1 MWVFVTQHQGLFDI
15 IYQIRD
21 TLFYQTSK
29 TPKIRCLFQVNDN
42 LSWAALN
49 TDLSWYFSCVLGFF
63 GEPLTPGGNCSR
75 CRCNNNSDVCNRTTG
90 ECIDCQHNTT
100 GFYCERCENGTW
112 GNATQQQC
120 QGSLPA
126 NSYAVKRDI
135 VNYPDLPFWEFSVRI
150 NMAAGTITFNA
161 LRIKTLKE
169 RIIDI

>member
-1 MWVFVTQHQGLFDI
+1 MWVFVAQHQGLFDI

-21 TLFYQTSK
+21 TLFYQTLK
-29 TPKIRCLFQVNDN
+29 TRKIRCLFQVNDN

-49 TDLSWYFSCVLGFF
+49 TDLYFSCVSGFF

-126 NSYAVKRDI
+126 NSYAVKRGI
-135 VNYPDLPFWEFSVRI
+135 VNYPDLPFWEFSVRK
-150 NMAAGTITFNA
+150 NMAAQGCCVTNIS
-161 LRIKTLKE
+161 RSPEGQKPKS
-169 RIIDI
+169 